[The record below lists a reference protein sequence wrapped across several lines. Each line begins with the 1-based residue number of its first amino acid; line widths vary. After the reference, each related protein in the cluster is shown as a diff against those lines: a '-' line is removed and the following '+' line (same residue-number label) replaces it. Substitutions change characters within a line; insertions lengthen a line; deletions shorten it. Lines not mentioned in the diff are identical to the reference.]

1 MYSKV
6 LKKNCVFTGI
16 SFLLS
21 CGSPVSESSCP
32 SVDWKEGVSRL
43 GRLDLG
49 NEIEQVT
56 YIPLEVTDDDASLID
71 GISCYALTSKCI
83 YVVPVKEVRVALFDR
98 EGHFLKTLIP
108 FGSGPGE
115 INGAVSGI
123 QADEKNDRL
132 YLYGMDRMMSYTLDG
147 EYLETIV
154 FSRQS
159 IYQRKLDT
167 RKVAAVSM
175 PYVPFEQGS
184 FGIGIFTEK
193 GDLVI
198 SKNDFSSPLVPPAQ
212 TGLTIRMGLGYSEIG
227 ERSLLAKI
235 GGNDT
240 IFRLTDDRIEPACIL
255 RIPLSNEE
263 IQRSLDVTNFNG
275 LRDFG
280 DGSDCFVS
288 DLFETKKCYYF
299 RLRNNEKHYVASVD
313 KQTGTLQVERCEQPA
328 DLRELASATQLYGL
342 LGTKS
347 YQNFPIWGSVVG
359 NELVQVVTSG
369 ELDFYRNLHSISIPA
384 ELQAMDENN
393 NPFFIFYK
401 LN

>member
-154 FSRQS
+154 FQS
-159 IYQRKLDT
+159 
-167 RKVAAVSM
+167 
-175 PYVPFEQGS
+175 
-184 FGIGIFTEK
+184 
-193 GDLVI
+193 
-198 SKNDFSSPLVPPAQ
+198 
-212 TGLTIRMGLGYSEIG
+212 
-227 ERSLLAKI
+227 
-235 GGNDT
+235 
-240 IFRLTDDRIEPACIL
+240 
-255 RIPLSNEE
+255 
-263 IQRSLDVTNFNG
+263 
-275 LRDFG
+275 
-280 DGSDCFVS
+280 
-288 DLFETKKCYYF
+288 
-299 RLRNNEKHYVASVD
+299 
-313 KQTGTLQVERCEQPA
+313 
-328 DLRELASATQLYGL
+328 
-342 LGTKS
+342 
-347 YQNFPIWGSVVG
+347 
-359 NELVQVVTSG
+359 
-369 ELDFYRNLHSISIPA
+369 SIHLPA
-384 ELQAMDENN
+384 EVGHKKSSSSLHALC
-393 NPFFIFYK
+393 PF
-401 LN
+401 